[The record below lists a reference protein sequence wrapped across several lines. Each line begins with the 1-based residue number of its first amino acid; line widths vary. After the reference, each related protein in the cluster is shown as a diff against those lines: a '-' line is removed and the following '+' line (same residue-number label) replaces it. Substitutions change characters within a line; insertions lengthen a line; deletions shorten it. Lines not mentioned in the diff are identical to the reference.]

1 MNKSGLELLAPAGA
15 FPSLRAAVANGAD
28 AVYLGGG
35 LFNARRAAGNFTDSE
50 LKDALA
56 YCRERGVKVYVTLNT
71 LLKDSELDEALS
83 FAAFAYEN
91 GADAVIVQDLG
102 LAHLLKIHLPDL
114 KRHASTQMTIH
125 SLDGVKACEEMG
137 FERVVLARE
146 LSLRQIGFITASC
159 KAEIEV
165 FTHGALC
172 VCYSG
177 QCLMSSF
184 IGARSGNRG
193 MCAQPCRLPWRYS
206 VDGDA
211 FGKESYLLSPKDLLG
226 LTMLPELKKAGV
238 KSLKIEGRMKSPEY
252 VAVVTGLYRKYLDRL
267 DSYGEDDFRVDEA
280 DLEKLHQIFNRGGFT
295 TTYLKGD
302 KRFTE
307 LMYPRHPKN
316 RGIFLGKVIDARSDA
331 VKVLLENELEIGDGI
346 EVWDEAKSN
355 PDIIVTAIMENG
367 RHQRSAPAGASP
379 WIGDMKTKAAKGALV
394 WKTYSKRLNAEAAQS
409 YERGESK
416 RVAVEAEFSLRGGER
431 ASLVLW
437 DGDGNRVEVLSIDA
451 AVVAH
456 EKPLSEERVSE
467 QLQKTG
473 DTPYRMDHIKVYVDG
488 ISTLPVSAI
497 NAMRREALSQLSQK
511 RIQLGIRAVDRSW
524 QTAVK
529 PEAGHCP
536 VNKGLTVFF
545 YESPY
550 VPDLFNEAVSRI
562 YVPVMALEAIRAI
575 REQYRGELYV
585 WTPPILKDYQV
596 DGLISGLRGIES
608 LIDGLAAGS
617 PGVLRLLSRHFPTH
631 SLHADT
637 SINLF
642 NTSAI
647 AYLKHIG
654 VQSASISI
662 ELNMGEA
669 LGLKPEGMTLEA
681 TLYGR
686 IPLMTLEYC
695 PGSIQGECNHRC
707 RECARRSGYM
717 KDRKGAI
724 FPYIRD
730 PETGVTR
737 IFNQVPIFMD
747 DLSALLKSPL
757 AYYRLSFLNESREDI
772 EAVIQWFSARLQG
785 EMPVDP
791 KTPEVIARLK
801 EAGITKGHW
810 FRGVE

>member
-280 DLEKLHQIFNRGGFT
+280 DLEKLHLNLQ
-295 TTYLKGD
+295 
-302 KRFTE
+302 
-307 LMYPRHPKN
+307 PR
-316 RGIFLGKVIDARSDA
+316 
-331 VKVLLENELEIGDGI
+331 
-346 EVWDEAKSN
+346 
-355 PDIIVTAIMENG
+355 
-367 RHQRSAPAGASP
+367 
-379 WIGDMKTKAAKGALV
+379 
-394 WKTYSKRLNAEAAQS
+394 RL
-409 YERGESK
+409 
-416 RVAVEAEFSLRGGER
+416 
-431 ASLVLW
+431 
-437 DGDGNRVEVLSIDA
+437 
-451 AVVAH
+451 H
-456 EKPLSEERVSE
+456 
-467 QLQKTG
+467 
-473 DTPYRMDHIKVYVDG
+473 HH
-488 ISTLPVSAI
+488 
-497 NAMRREALSQLSQK
+497 LSQ
-511 RIQLGIRAVDRSW
+511 R
-524 QTAVK
+524 
-529 PEAGHCP
+529 
-536 VNKGLTVFF
+536 
-545 YESPY
+545 
-550 VPDLFNEAVSRI
+550 
-562 YVPVMALEAIRAI
+562 
-575 REQYRGELYV
+575 
-585 WTPPILKDYQV
+585 
-596 DGLISGLRGIES
+596 
-608 LIDGLAAGS
+608 
-617 PGVLRLLSRHFPTH
+617 
-631 SLHADT
+631 
-637 SINLF
+637 
-642 NTSAI
+642 
-647 AYLKHIG
+647 
-654 VQSASISI
+654 
-662 ELNMGEA
+662 
-669 LGLKPEGMTLEA
+669 
-681 TLYGR
+681 
-686 IPLMTLEYC
+686 
-695 PGSIQGECNHRC
+695 
-707 RECARRSGYM
+707 
-717 KDRKGAI
+717 
-724 FPYIRD
+724 
-730 PETGVTR
+730 
-737 IFNQVPIFMD
+737 
-747 DLSALLKSPL
+747 
-757 AYYRLSFLNESREDI
+757 
-772 EAVIQWFSARLQG
+772 
-785 EMPVDP
+785 
-791 KTPEVIARLK
+791 
-801 EAGITKGHW
+801 
-810 FRGVE
+810 